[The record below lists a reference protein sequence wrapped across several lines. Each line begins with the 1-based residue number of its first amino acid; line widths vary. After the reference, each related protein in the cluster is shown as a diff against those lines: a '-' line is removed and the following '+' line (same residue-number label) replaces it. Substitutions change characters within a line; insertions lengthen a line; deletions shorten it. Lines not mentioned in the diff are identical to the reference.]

1 VEVKDGERRRWSGG
15 AEVRRRR
22 RWVGGGEAEE
32 TGGGERGGGEVE
44 AVKRRLHTTCN
55 IKPAAQKLTLLHLDG
70 FPAAELSDDK
80 AKLSAYNPLPLMTIS
95 VDVSEPITESAAA
108 AEQQPPQ

>member
-1 VEVKDGERRRWSGG
+1 MPTSDGSVTPAGTAPLLLKVAFASDPLKVV
-15 AEVRRRR
+15 AEVLLS
-22 RWVGGGEAEE
+22 EHL
-32 TGGGERGGGEVE
+32 EVE